1 MALLAK
7 NFVKVAQAT
16 IIDGKKTLATLRPTG
31 LGRWNIEKTI
41 LEERK
46 AIDLANHDHCGGPLC
61 SVPPQPVILKPALK
75 KAGPAQKSASAGKKD
90 DDDDDDDDKFYWPF
104 LL

>member
-7 NFVKVAQAT
+7 NFGKMAQTAVLS
-16 IIDGKKTLATLRPTG
+16 GEKTFATLRPTG
-31 LGRWNIEKTI
+31 LGRWNIEKTVI
-41 LEERK
+41 EERK

-61 SVPPQPVILKPALK
+61 SLPPQQDMLKPVLK
-75 KAGPAQKSASAGKKD
+75 KAGPAQKSASASGKD
-90 DDDDDDDDKFYWPF
+90 DDDDDDFYWPF